1 VQSLDLSNP
10 TAWQSLPDLP
20 SDAQLAAFVR
30 DGDDLVLVNPTYKNL
45 LRFNVADRTFAV
57 VEGQTLPIVGGGVSM
72 LDISDSMING
82 CV

>member
-1 VQSLDLSNP
+1 MIVELITL
-10 TAWQSLPDLP
+10 
-20 SDAQLAAFVR
+20 F
-30 DGDDLVLVNPTYKNL
+30 VNPTYKNL